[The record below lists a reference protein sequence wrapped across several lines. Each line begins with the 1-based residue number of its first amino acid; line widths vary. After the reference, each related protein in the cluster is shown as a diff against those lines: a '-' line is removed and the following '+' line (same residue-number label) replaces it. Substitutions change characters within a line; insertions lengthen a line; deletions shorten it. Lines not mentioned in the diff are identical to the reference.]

1 MASIAKIQEEILA
14 LSETDYQQLRQWFN
28 ELDKD
33 EWDRQIEEDSNAG
46 RLDFLITE
54 AIEAK
59 KKGTLKNL
67 EDLSEN
73 HPLVSLMEVIEAL
86 IEKYESEQESLEREV
101 WSGLSMQMLARAYGE
116 DEPEYTTDMLKWVN
130 PDYERE

>member
-46 RLDFLITE
+46 KLDFLITE

-59 KKGTLKNL
+59 KEGTLKNL

-73 HPLVSLMEVIEAL
+73 HPLVSLMKVIEAL

-130 PDYERE
+130 PDYEGK